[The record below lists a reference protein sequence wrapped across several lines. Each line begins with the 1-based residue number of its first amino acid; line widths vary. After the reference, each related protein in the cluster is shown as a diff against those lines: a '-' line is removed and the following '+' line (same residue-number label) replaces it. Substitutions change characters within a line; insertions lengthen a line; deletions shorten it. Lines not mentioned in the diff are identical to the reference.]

1 MTKKLS
7 IIVPVYNEN
16 NTLEIIIK
24 KLINLKLYN
33 GTEKEIIIIDDFS
46 NDGSREIIKNYEN
59 NFDIIK
65 AIYKDENKGKGDSQK
80 LAKQHVTGDYVI
92 IQDADLEYDP
102 NDYVKLLNKAV
113 NDNEMVVY
121 GSRILNKK
129 NNYSTISF
137 YLGGLLVTFFTNLI
151 FRNSNLTDQPTCYKL
166 FKSEIIKNIN
176 LTSKGFEFCSEVTA
190 KILKKNINIVEVP
203 INYYPRKKK
212 DGKKI
217 KWTDGLIALK
227 TLIKCK
233 LIND

>member
-16 NTLEIIIK
+16 NTVEIIIK

-65 AIYKDENKGKGDSQK
+65 AIYKNENKGKGDSQK

-102 NDYVKLLNKAV
+102 NDIDKLLKIAITDDKEFVIGYRKMKTTINHLYFYFRELAV
-113 NDNEMVVY
+113 NALTLTLNLLYNVKIKDCACCYRLFESRLWKSIDGRADKFEYDFSIICQAVKKTKKIGQCDVY
-121 GSRILNKK
+121 YKSRS
-129 NNYSTISF
+129 Y
-137 YLGGLLVTFFTNLI
+137 
-151 FRNSNLTDQPTCYKL
+151 
-166 FKSEIIKNIN
+166 
-176 LTSKGFEFCSEVTA
+176 
-190 KILKKNINIVEVP
+190 
-203 INYYPRKKK
+203 K
-212 DGKKI
+212 DGKKCTWDVGI
-217 KWTDGLIALK
+217 HAFKRIILDRFY
-227 TLIKCK
+227 
-233 LIND
+233 